1 MHSKSKNISCK
12 SSSSSSSRKSTTDA
26 VYFSVA
32 PVRALH
38 AWWGLEAWAEG
49 RAVGR
54 RRRACRA
61 GAQGGGCG
69 LAISVDGF
77 IKGGALP
84 SRFQFKEAAT
94 MLAPVRWGGRRRR
107 RRRRRGGG
115 RVLTCN
121 IRPAL
126 FDYVAQFLN
135 SKVLLSA
142 HVSESKFKV
151 LPAGCWAR
159 RVGARRSGGTISPP
173 GR

>member
-1 MHSKSKNISCK
+1 M
-12 SSSSSSSRKSTTDA
+12 
-26 VYFSVA
+26 
-32 PVRALH
+32 
-38 AWWGLEAWAEG
+38 
-49 RAVGR
+49 
-54 RRRACRA
+54 
-61 GAQGGGCG
+61 
-69 LAISVDGF
+69 AISVDGS
-77 IKGGALP
+77 IKGGALS

-94 MLAPVRWGGRRRR
+94 MLVPVRWGWGRRRRRR

-126 FDYVAQFLN
+126 FDYVTQFLN

-159 RVGARRSGGTISPP
+159 RVGARRSGGTRSPP
-173 GR
+173 SALTASS